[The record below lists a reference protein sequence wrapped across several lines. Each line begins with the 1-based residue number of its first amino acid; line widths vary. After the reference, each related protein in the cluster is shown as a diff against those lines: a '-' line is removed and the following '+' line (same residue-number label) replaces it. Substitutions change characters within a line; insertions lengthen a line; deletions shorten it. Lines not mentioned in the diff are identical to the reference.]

1 MSHYNSFH
9 HFHRKNGFVE
19 TKMMPIIYGHTD
31 TESIITATTGSM
43 SYSDKE
49 LTPDKKDGQNQI
61 GSAEE
66 KYEEGG
72 KRMKVKGSDDHV
84 NTNIN
89 VCVRLRPLLPSD
101 ISSRSIIDS
110 NCNKKMEQTQERGQ
124 QLPPPAWLV
133 DTKNNT
139 LSPKPLKKIVDK
151 RTFTYDQT
159 YGPNSTN
166 VQLFDLSVR
175 KLVRSAMIDNRHATV
190 FAYGQTNSG
199 KTHTMSGAILRKEGE
214 EGVMQF
220 AIRECFECIKEQ
232 REEREY
238 CLRVSF
244 MELYNEVI
252 HDLLTSPSPSP
263 SSKGKSKT
271 SIGNKSTSSPSAR
284 SHMGKENEKEKIK
297 IFEKDGNV
305 IVRGLC
311 EEVALNP
318 ERVFELLA
326 EGTARRKTGMTA
338 MNERSSR
345 SHSIFRIEIKSRPRT
360 SPLDT
365 QDVESSFWDGTT
377 ISGSGPV
384 RTSSLSLVD
393 LAGSECLKATKAN
406 EIRQTEGK
414 YINKSLMTLGHV
426 VWKLSEKSSATWKRV
441 DERRPKENN
450 KENLERVTQ
459 FNGNVHAKRK
469 HSLEE
474 AGKGKVDGKNRGGS
488 SRDTHI
494 PYRDSKLTRLLQPSL
509 SSNAQICI
517 ICNISPLHSN
527 FNESIN
533 TLKFASRA
541 KRIRQRGLT
550 KRVTKNNSLLQ
561 VYKDEIEQL
570 KMQLREATEL
580 VKLANSASVARTVN
594 DDNDSL
600 IGKIFELE
608 NLILSETH
616 KETSTEES
624 TKVTETPKGK
634 EKMTKKK
641 KKKRSFFSLLF
652 SPCMKMV
659 IDE

>member
-1 MSHYNSFH
+1 MRYSDIPNKETRKQGNKKQKIHFMSHYNNLH

-19 TKMMPIIYGHTD
+19 TKMMPVIYGYTE
-31 TESIITATTGSM
+31 TESIISATTGSV
-43 SYSDKE
+43 SHSDTE
-49 LTPDKKDGQNQI
+49 MTPDKKDGQNQI

-72 KRMKVKGSDDHV
+72 SRGKRMKVKGSDDHA

-101 ISSRSIIDS
+101 ISHSSLIDS
-110 NCNKKMEQTQERGQ
+110 NCVKKTEQTQQREQ

-139 LSPKPLKKIVDK
+139 LSPEPLEKIVDK

-159 YGPNSTN
+159 YGPNSTTST
-166 VQLFDLSVR
+166 LYDRSVR

-199 KTHTMSGAILRKEGE
+199 KTHTMSGAILGKEGE

-220 AIRECFECIKEQ
+220 AIRECFDCIKEQ
-232 REEREY
+232 RDEREY

-252 HDLLTSPSPSP
+252 HDLLTSPSSP
-263 SSKGKSKT
+263 SLSKGKSKT
-271 SIGNKSTSSPSAR
+271 SIGNKSTFSSSPR
-284 SHMGKENEKEKIK
+284 SLLAKENEKEKIK

-360 SPLDT
+360 CPSGIH
-365 QDVESSFWDGTT
+365 DVESPFWDGTT
-377 ISGSGPV
+377 ITGSDHV

-406 EIRQTEGK
+406 EIRKTEGK

-441 DERRPKENN
+441 DEERRKENS
-450 KENLERVTQ
+450 KENLGRFKQ
-459 FNGNVHAKRK
+459 LNGNEYAKRK
-469 HSLEE
+469 PSREE
-474 AGKGKVDGKNRGGS
+474 TGKGKGDGKIRGGS
-488 SRDTHI
+488 CRDTHI
-494 PYRDSKLTRLLQPSL
+494 PVGTCMDYLVTFCLFCFVCFVLFVLFVLYVYFACPSTYCFIQYFVCL
-509 SSNAQICI
+509 
-517 ICNISPLHSN
+517 
-527 FNESIN
+527 
-533 TLKFASRA
+533 
-541 KRIRQRGLT
+541 
-550 KRVTKNNSLLQ
+550 SLL
-561 VYKDEIEQL
+561 
-570 KMQLREATEL
+570 
-580 VKLANSASVARTVN
+580 
-594 DDNDSL
+594 
-600 IGKIFELE
+600 
-608 NLILSETH
+608 
-616 KETSTEES
+616 
-624 TKVTETPKGK
+624 
-634 EKMTKKK
+634 
-641 KKKRSFFSLLF
+641 LL
-652 SPCMKMV
+652 PAD
-659 IDE
+659 IYPLYLP